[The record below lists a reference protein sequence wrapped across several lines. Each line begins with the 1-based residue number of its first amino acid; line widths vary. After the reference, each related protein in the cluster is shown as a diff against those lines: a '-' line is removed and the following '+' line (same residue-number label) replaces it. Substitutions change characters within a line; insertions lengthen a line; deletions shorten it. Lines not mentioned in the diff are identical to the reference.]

1 MTTMIQ
7 RDSLKGRDIGGDCL
21 HHVHNSFKKAVKCC
35 REITRIVDA
44 VRLDITPSPSKLAGY
59 LKKCKSVGESEV
71 LALIIFIS
79 YK

>member
-1 MTTMIQ
+1 M
-7 RDSLKGRDIGGDCL
+7 

-59 LKKCKSVGESEV
+59 LKKCKSVGKSEV